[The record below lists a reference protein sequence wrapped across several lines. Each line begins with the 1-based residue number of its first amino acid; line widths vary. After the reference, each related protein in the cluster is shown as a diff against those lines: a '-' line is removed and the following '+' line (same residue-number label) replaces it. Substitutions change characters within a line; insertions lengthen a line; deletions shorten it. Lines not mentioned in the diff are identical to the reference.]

1 MVTANGKIN
10 VSYIRHDIA
19 NMKLNYNMYKYMN
32 IERFLLQSAIF
43 NNSNLPN
50 VYKCGLN
57 TLECTIK
64 YDSGKQDFSAPA
76 EFFYFHKN

>member
-1 MVTANGKIN
+1 
-10 VSYIRHDIA
+10 
-19 NMKLNYNMYKYMN
+19 MN